1 MGDLRDRKLIL
12 SSRDVK
18 EREIMTGGRPNRLV
32 HEKSPY
38 LLQHA
43 YNPVDWYPWGE
54 EAFRRAEAE
63 DKPIFLSI
71 GYSTCHW
78 CHVMARESFENPQ
91 VAALM
96 NACFV
101 NIKLDREERPEIDHI
116 YMTVALELMGTGGW
130 PLTIVMTPNQR
141 PFFAATYIPR
151 ESGLGLIGMLDL
163 IPMIKTAWLER
174 REELLT
180 AADRATVL
188 LGMPSAGAG
197 QGDEGASEV
206 VARTLGDLRFNF
218 DPQYGGFG
226 GPPKFPTPHTLIFLI
241 RTFQSTGDP
250 DLLLMADKTLQAM
263 HAGGIY
269 DHAGFGFHRY
279 AMDASWLVP
288 HFEKMLYDQALL
300 AMAYTEAFRVTGQ
313 APYRA
318 IAEEIFTYMTKDLQG
333 REGAFYSAEDAES
346 AGKEGGFY
354 LWNQDEIGKV
364 LSGTELA
371 AFTEY
376 YGIRREGNIPRHGG
390 TQSTGDNIL
399 HIATPGEQVVADLG
413 ILPGDFGEVL
423 TSAMEKVR
431 AARGNRP
438 RPTRD
443 EKILTDWNGLAIAAL
458 ALGARVFGSGEYL
471 EASRRAASFMLSTM
485 VTKDGRLLHRYR
497 SGEAA
502 VDGNADDYTHLTWGI
517 TELYRTAFDPRCLE
531 RAVSLTDCFI
541 EHFWDGEHG
550 GFFFTPDDG
559 EPLIA
564 RLKPVHD
571 GATPS
576 ANSVALSNLHIIA
589 RLTGRTGYHDLARS
603 LMAWYLREHA
613 GSAAASTWMM
623 ASLNLAISPSVDVV
637 VVGDPGSADT
647 RALLKVV
654 NSHDCP
660 EMVVL
665 LKRAAGNPL
674 LDHLA
679 PFSRGFTAR
688 SGNATAYV
696 CRNHACDLPVT
707 DPESLQAIL
716 GSFLKKQGEG

>member
-1 MGDLRDRKLIL
+1 
-12 SSRDVK
+12 
-18 EREIMTGGRPNRLV
+18 MTGGKPNRLI

-43 YNPVDWYPWGE
+43 NNPVDWYPWGE
-54 EAFRRAEAE
+54 EAFARAQAE

-78 CHVMARESFENPQ
+78 CHVMARESFEDTR

-96 NACFV
+96 NASFV

-130 PLTIVMTPNQR
+130 PLTIVMTPDQR

-151 ESGLGLIGMLDL
+151 ESGLGLVGMLDL
-163 IPMIKTAWLER
+163 IPMINTAWQER

-180 AADRATVL
+180 AADKVIVL

-197 QGDEGASEV
+197 RGGEGAREV
-206 VARTLGDLRFNF
+206 TARTLGNLRSNF
-218 DPQYGGFG
+218 DPEYGGFG
-226 GPPKFPTPHTLIFLI
+226 GPPKFPTPHTLIFLM
-241 RTFQSTGDP
+241 RAFQGRGDRN
-250 DLLLMADKTLQAM
+250 LLSMAEKTLTAM

-269 DHAGFGFHRY
+269 DHVGFGFHRY

-313 APYRA
+313 ALYRA
-318 IAEEIFTYMTKDLQG
+318 IAGEIFTYMTRDLQG
-333 REGAFYSAEDAES
+333 SEGAFYSAEDAES

-354 LWNQDEIGKV
+354 LWTRDEIGKV

-376 YGIRREGNIPRHGG
+376 YGICHDGNIPRHAG
-390 TQSTGDNIL
+390 TKTPGDNIL
-399 HIATPGEQVVADLG
+399 HIATPGERVAADLG
-413 ILPGDFGEVL
+413 MPPDDLGNVL
-423 TSAMEKVR
+423 SSAMEKVR
-431 AARGNRP
+431 AARGDRP
-438 RPTRD
+438 RPARD
-443 EKILTDWNGLAIAAL
+443 EKILADWNGLAIAAL
-458 ALGARVFGSGEYL
+458 AQGARMFGSGEHL
-471 EASRRAASFMLSTM
+471 EAGRRAASFILSTM
-485 VTKDGRLLHRYR
+485 LTKDGRLLHRYR

-502 VDGNADDYTHLTWGI
+502 VEGNADDYTHLAWGLL
-517 TELYRTAFDPRCLE
+517 ELYRSTLDPSYLE
-531 RAVSLTDCFI
+531 RAVAITDTFI
-541 EHFWDGEHG
+541 GHFCDHERG
-550 GFFFTPDDG
+550 GFFFTADDG

-576 ANSVALSNLHIIA
+576 ANSVALSNLLVIS
-589 RLTGRTGYHDLARS
+589 RLTGRTRYLDIARDL
-603 LMAWYLREHA
+603 MGWYLREHT

-623 ASLNLAISPSVDVV
+623 ASLDLALDPSVEVV
-637 VVGDPGSADT
+637 VVGDPKAADT
-647 RALLKVV
+647 QALMQIV
-654 NSHDCP
+654 NSHDRSG
-660 EMVVL
+660 MVVI
-665 LKRAAGNPL
+665 LKPALGDPV

-679 PFSRGFTAR
+679 PFTRGFTAR
-688 SGNATAYV
+688 SGKASAYV
-696 CRNHACDLPVT
+696 CRNHACELPVT
-707 DPESLQAIL
+707 DPESLGEIL
-716 GSFLKKQGEG
+716 DSSFRTEPGREQGQG

>member
-1 MGDLRDRKLIL
+1 
-12 SSRDVK
+12 
-18 EREIMTGGRPNRLV
+18 MTAGKPNRLI

-54 EAFRRAEAE
+54 EAFSRAQAE
-63 DKPIFLSI
+63 DKPVFLSI

-78 CHVMARESFENPQ
+78 CHVMARESFEDPQ

-96 NACFV
+96 NASFV

-130 PLTIVMTPNQR
+130 PLTIVMTPDQR

-151 ESGLGLIGMLDL
+151 ESGLGLVGMLDL
-163 IPMIKTAWLER
+163 IPMIHTAWLGK

-180 AADRATVL
+180 AADKVIVL
-188 LGMPSAGAG
+188 LGLPSAGAG
-197 QGDEGASEV
+197 RGSGSAPEV
-206 VARTLGDLRFNF
+206 IARTLDNLSSNF
-218 DPQYGGFG
+218 DHEYGGFG
-226 GPPKFPTPHTLIFLI
+226 GSPKFPTPHTLIFLM
-241 RTFQSTGDP
+241 RVFQSEGNRN
-250 DLLLMADKTLQAM
+250 LHSMAEKTLTAM

-269 DHAGFGFHRY
+269 DHVGFGFHRY

-313 APYRA
+313 ALYRA
-318 IAEEIFTYMTKDLQG
+318 VAEEIFTYMTRDLRG
-333 REGAFYSAEDAES
+333 SEGAFYSAEDAES
-346 AGKEGGFY
+346 AGREGGFY
-354 LWNQDEIGKV
+354 LWTHDEIGKV

-376 YGIRREGNIPRHGG
+376 YGVCRDGNIPRRAG
-390 TQSTGDNIL
+390 TRSPGDNIL
-399 HIATPGEQVVADLG
+399 HIATPGEQVAADLA
-413 ILPGDFGEVL
+413 ILPGDLGNVL
-423 TSAMEKVR
+423 SSAMAKVR
-431 AARGNRP
+431 AARGARP
-438 RPTRD
+438 RPARD

-458 ALGARVFGSGEYL
+458 ALGARVLGSGEYL
-471 EASRRAASFMLSTM
+471 EAARRAASFILSTL

-502 VDGNADDYTHLTWGI
+502 VDGSADDYTHLVWGLL
-517 TELYRTAFDPRCLE
+517 ELYRSTLDPGYLE
-531 RAVSLTDCFI
+531 RAVAITDTFI
-541 EHFWDGEHG
+541 GHFRDEERG

-576 ANSVALSNLHIIA
+576 ANSVALSNFLILS
-589 RLTGRTGYHDLARS
+589 RLTGRTGYLDIARDL
-603 LMAWYLREHA
+603 MGWYLREHT
-613 GSAAASTWMM
+613 GSAGASTWMM
-623 ASLNLAISPSVDVV
+623 ASLSLSLGPSVEVV
-637 VVGDPGSADT
+637 VVGDPEAADT
-647 RALLKVV
+647 QALLEVV
-654 NSHDCP
+654 NSHDRP
-660 EMVVL
+660 EMVVI
-665 LKRAAGNPL
+665 LKPAGGDPV

-679 PFSRGFTAR
+679 PFTRGFTAR
-688 SGNATAYV
+688 SGKASAYV
-696 CRNHACDLPVT
+696 CRNHACELPVT
-707 DPESLQAIL
+707 DPESLGAIL
-716 GSFLKKQGEG
+716 NACFRRDPGREQV

>member
-1 MGDLRDRKLIL
+1 MRRNG
-12 SSRDVK
+12 SS
-18 EREIMTGGRPNRLV
+18 MTGGKPNRLI

-54 EAFRRAEAE
+54 EAFSRAQAE

-78 CHVMARESFENPQ
+78 CHVMARESFEDPQ

-96 NACFV
+96 NASFV

-130 PLTIVMTPNQR
+130 PLTIVMTPDQR
-141 PFFAATYIPR
+141 PFFAATYIPK
-151 ESGLGLIGMLDL
+151 ESGLGLVGMLDL
-163 IPMIKTAWLER
+163 IPMIKTAWRAR

-180 AADRATVL
+180 AADKVTVL
-188 LGMPSAGAG
+188 LRMPSAG
-197 QGDEGASEV
+197 QGGESAREV
-206 VARTLGDLRFNF
+206 MARTLGDLRSSF
-218 DPQYGGFG
+218 DPEYGGFG
-226 GPPKFPTPHTLIFLI
+226 GPPRFPTPHTLIFLI
-241 RTFQSTGDP
+241 RTFQSTGDRN
-250 DLLLMADKTLQAM
+250 LLSMAEKTLRAM

-313 APYRA
+313 APYRV
-318 IAEEIFTYMTKDLQG
+318 IAEEIFTYITRDLRG
-333 REGAFYSAEDAES
+333 SEGAFYSAEDAES

-354 LWNQDEIGKV
+354 LWTRDEIGKV

-371 AFTEY
+371 AFMEY
-376 YGIRREGNIPRHGG
+376 YGICRDGNIPRHAE
-390 TQSTGDNIL
+390 SKSSGDNIL
-399 HIATPGEQVVADLG
+399 HIATPGEQVAADPG
-413 ILPGDFGEVL
+413 ILPGDLGNVV

-431 AARGNRP
+431 AARGDRP
-438 RPTRD
+438 RPARD

-458 ALGARVFGSGEYL
+458 ALGARVFGSREYL
-471 EASRRAASFMLSTM
+471 EAGRRAASFILSTM

-502 VDGNADDYTHLTWGI
+502 VEGNADDYTHLAWGLL
-517 TELYRTAFDPRCLE
+517 ELYRSTLDLRFLE
-531 RAVSLTDCFI
+531 RAVAITDTFI
-541 EHFWDGEHG
+541 EHFRDGERG

-576 ANSVALSNLHIIA
+576 ANSVALSNLLILS
-589 RLTGRTGYHDLARS
+589 RLTGRTGYLDIGRDL
-603 LMAWYLREHA
+603 MGWYLREHT

-623 ASLNLAISPSVDVV
+623 ASLKFALSPSVEVV
-637 VVGDPGSADT
+637 VVGDPGAADT
-647 RALLKVV
+647 RALLQVI
-654 NSHDCP
+654 NSYNRP

-665 LKRAAGNPL
+665 LKSTGENPL

-679 PFSRGFTAR
+679 PFTRGFAAR
-688 SGNATAYV
+688 SGKASAYV

-707 DPESLQAIL
+707 DPVSLGAIL
-716 GSFLKKQGEG
+716 NSSFRKEPGEGQAQG

>member
-1 MGDLRDRKLIL
+1 
-12 SSRDVK
+12 
-18 EREIMTGGRPNRLV
+18 MTGGKPNRLI

-54 EAFRRAEAE
+54 EAFSRAQAE
-63 DKPIFLSI
+63 DKPVFLSI

-78 CHVMARESFENPQ
+78 CHVMARESFENLQ

-96 NACFV
+96 NASFV

-116 YMTVALELMGTGGW
+116 YMVVALELMGTGGW
-130 PLTIVMTPNQR
+130 PLTIVMTPDQR

-163 IPMIKTAWLER
+163 IPMIDTAWRER

-180 AADRATVL
+180 AADKVTVL
-188 LGMPSAGAG
+188 LRMPPAG
-197 QGDEGASEV
+197 QGGESAEEV
-206 VARTLGDLRFNF
+206 VARTLGDLRSNF
-218 DPQYGGFG
+218 DPEYGGFG
-226 GPPKFPTPHTLIFLI
+226 GPPKFPTPHTLIFLL
-241 RTFQSTGDP
+241 RTFQSRGDP
-250 DLLLMADKTLQAM
+250 DLLAMAEKTLRAM

-279 AMDASWLVP
+279 SMDASWLVP

-300 AMAYTEAFRVTGQ
+300 AMAYAEAFRVTGQ
-313 APYRA
+313 ARYRA
-318 IAEEIFTYMTKDLQG
+318 IAGEIFAYMTRDLRG
-333 REGAFYSAEDAES
+333 SEGAFYSAEDAES
-346 AGKEGGFY
+346 CGKEGGFY
-354 LWNQDEIGKV
+354 LWTRDEIGKV

-376 YGIRREGNIPRHGG
+376 YGICRDGNMPRHAG
-390 TQSTGDNIL
+390 SRNSGDNIL
-399 HIATPGEQVVADLG
+399 HIARPEEQVAADLG
-413 ILPGDFGEVL
+413 ILPGDLGDVL
-423 TSAMEKVR
+423 ASAMEKVR

-438 RPTRD
+438 RPARD
-443 EKILTDWNGLAIAAL
+443 EKILTDWNGLAIAAF
-458 ALGARVFGSGEYL
+458 AMAARAFGSGEYL
-471 EASRRAASFMLSTM
+471 EAGRRAASFILSTQ

-502 VDGNADDYTHLTWGI
+502 VDGNADDYAHLAWGLL
-517 TELYRTAFDPRCLE
+517 ELYHSTLDLGFLE
-531 RAVSLTDCFI
+531 RAVAITDSLI

-576 ANSVALSNLHIIA
+576 ANSVALSNLLIIS
-589 RLTGRTGYHDLARS
+589 RLTGRTRYLDLARD
-603 LMAWYLREHA
+603 LMGWYLREHA

-623 ASLNLAISPSVDVV
+623 ASLTLALNPSVEVV
-637 VVGDPGSADT
+637 VVGDPGAADT
-647 RALLKVV
+647 RALLQVV
-654 NSHDCP
+654 NSRNRP
-660 EMVVL
+660 EMVAL
-665 LKRAAGNPL
+665 LKQTAEDPL

-679 PFSRGFTAR
+679 PFTRGFTAR
-688 SGNATAYV
+688 PGKASAYV
-696 CRNHACDLPVT
+696 CRNHACELPVI
-707 DPESLQAIL
+707 DPESLGAIL
-716 GSFLKKQGEG
+716 DSSFRKEPGKGPVQG